1 MGKSGTGKENAGR
14 KKEVKSKEMLLGKR
28 GKEKENAIRK
38 KEVKRKE
45 TEKKPVICLTLC

>member
-1 MGKSGTGKENAGR
+1 
-14 KKEVKSKEMLLGKR
+14 MLLGKR

-38 KEVKRKE
+38 KEVKRKD